1 MMLGSIP
8 WMVEMLRKKM
18 LPGSVGYAVA
28 WWLRSDTFWIG
39 THRDELAFRSLGG
52 LRPGARFLI

>member
-1 MMLGSIP
+1 
-8 WMVEMLRKKM
+8 MVEMLRKKM